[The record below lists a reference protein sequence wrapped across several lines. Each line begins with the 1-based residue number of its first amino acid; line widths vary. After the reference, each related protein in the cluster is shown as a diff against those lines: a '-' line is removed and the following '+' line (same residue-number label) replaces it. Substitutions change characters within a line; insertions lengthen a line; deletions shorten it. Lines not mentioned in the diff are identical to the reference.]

1 MITFLPDLNGRYPED
16 KELFFKELPD
26 EPELYNPLPGTSSS
40 YEEGKVDTVY
50 NLWLSDTT
58 MGYALDDITSLAV
71 KMKNFH
77 DSRKEVQ
84 ESKCKVKED
93 EVIKVQSNV
102 EMKKAECAKIPDIIV
117 EGTSPGATK
126 SFPNPRN
133 KVCNNL
139 LQLKIENMKAISRNA
154 IRCRFAET
162 IQALDYFTKQSVFW
176 GFIATAQL
184 G

>member
-26 EPELYNPLPGTSSS
+26 EPELYNPLPDTSSS

-58 MGYALDDITSLAV
+58 MGYALDDITSLGV

-93 EVIKVQSNV
+93 KVISIQSKV
-102 EMKKAECAKIPDIIV
+102 EMKKAECATIPNIV
-117 EGTSPGATK
+117 VTGTAPGATK
-126 SFPNPRN
+126 SFSNPRN
-133 KVCNNL
+133 KICYNV
-139 LQLKIENMKAISRNA
+139 LKLRIEKMKAISLEA

-162 IQALDYFTKQSVFW
+162 IEALDYFTKQSVFW